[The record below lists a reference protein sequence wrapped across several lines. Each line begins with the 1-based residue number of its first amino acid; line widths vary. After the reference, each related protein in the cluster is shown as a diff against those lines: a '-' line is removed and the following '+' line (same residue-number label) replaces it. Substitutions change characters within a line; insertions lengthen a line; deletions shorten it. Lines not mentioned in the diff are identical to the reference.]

1 MIMVMITIVI
11 MVNSAT
17 ISNDYNGDNNN
28 VVILRIEEWEK
39 LMVNV
44 INVM

>member
-17 ISNDYNGDNNN
+17 VSNDYNGDNNN

>member
-1 MIMVMITIVI
+1 MIMEMITIVI

-28 VVILRIEEWEK
+28 VVIIRIEEWEK
-39 LMVNV
+39 LMVNI